1 MAGYI
6 PGLLPSSHSQEKEF
20 VQAYEDVLERYK
32 DERDRVQKKTFT
44 KWVNKHLI
52 KVRKHIT
59 DLYEDLRDGHNLISL
74 LEVLSGVTL
83 PREKGRMRFHRLQN
97 IQIALDFLRQRQV
110 KLVNIRNDDI
120 TDGNPKLTL
129 GLIWTIILHFQI
141 SEIYVSGESG
151 DMTAKEKLLLWTQ
164 KLTEGYPG
172 VKCSNF
178 TSSWSDGHMFNAI
191 LHRYRPDLIDMSRVI
206 QQSNRENLEQAFAIA
221 ESLGVTR
228 LLDPEDVDVP
238 SPDEKSVITYVS
250 SIYDAFPKVPEGGQ
264 GIGAHEVDQKWTE
277 YQNRISI
284 LFQWIRQETS
294 RMTDKSLPQNPVEL
308 KALYNEYV
316 HFKETEIPLKEMEK
330 AEVEQ
335 LYKMLEVWMEF
346 GRIKLP
352 QGLHPNDLEEE
363 WGKLILE
370 MLEREKALRPAVER
384 LELLLQIANKI
395 QNGALNCEE
404 KLTLAKNTLQA
415 DVSQLEAGLS
425 SQYEQ
430 DVEMYLQDSDVMI
443 RQLQAD
449 THILR
454 AERYYQVEQLA
465 FRITCL
471 QEELVVLRRDSANL
485 YRKDHFASSTTSLKN
500 ELQVPGHF
508 KLETRSLTRRAET
521 TLGSSE
527 SWLWKP
533 LSRTELL
540 AISSSE
546 DEGNLRFAY
555 ELLSW
560 VEETQVK
567 LERAEW
573 GTDLP
578 SVEKQL
584 EAHHLVHCTVEEL
597 QDNLREARLYESKI
611 SPGLQSSYSETLSK
625 LENQY
630 CKLLETSSSRLQSLR
645 SLHAFVRQATSVLIW
660 LNEREE
666 EEMAFDLSEQ
676 NPNIGLKKGYFTD
689 LKAELE
695 QKQLIVCTLE
705 DTAKRLSL
713 ENHPAKQT
721 MEAYNTAAQTQWQW
735 VYHLCD
741 CIEQHIRDNMA
752 YFQFFNEVQES
763 ESFLIRL
770 QDSIRRKYT
779 CDCKSRLSRLEDLL
793 QDSMDE
799 KEQLIQYK
807 SSVASLVGRAKFIV
821 QLKPRNPDYA
831 VDAAIPIRAMC
842 DYRQIEITIN
852 MSDECVLVDNSQR
865 TKWKVISPTGNEAMV
880 PSVCFGIPP
889 PNQDALDKANR
900 IEQLYQ
906 NAMTVWHQFHVN
918 MKSIIS
924 WNYLVTD
931 IKNIMAWNLDTVKS
945 QTPSERQQALDKMAS
960 HLSDFL
966 DDSRESNIFTVSD
979 QRQLENDVEKCRVH
993 SKKLEESMEIEEK
1006 DAEILHSYLS
1016 ELQSIQMKI
1025 EQTDQRLCKGIRG
1038 LPANITRGKDITHE
1052 SSILVAE
1059 QERIHQEVDI
1069 LKSEINFISQKC
1081 SSFLENS
1088 PSSAGIPSLRSE
1100 LSLTVTKIGRLYSL
1114 SLIYLNKLKTLDVLI
1129 HSCHAAESL
1138 VKKYEDKL
1146 NDEETV
1152 QADLS
1157 AIKNQRDQLQLW
1169 ILETCDKQS
1178 IFSALEGVLLKSKCD
1193 EEQPLPHLNQEK
1205 NLDLERYREQA
1216 IQLKERWNSVNLQIR
1231 NRQSDL
1237 ENLEK
1242 ILKDYRECHK
1252 NLISWIEKTSL
1263 HQEEMQPG
1271 KAEDSKILSEQL
1283 NQQTALVVEIEKNQ
1297 TMLDEC
1303 QNLSKQ
1309 YCSCVKDYEL
1319 QLMTYR
1325 AFVESHQKSPVKKR
1339 RMKSLSD
1346 AISQEFMDLHTRYTA
1361 LVTLTTQHVKYINDA
1376 LRRLQEEEKLIEE
1389 EKLKLMNQL
1398 SEMLSWTTEMKK
1410 NLLWKENFSGID
1422 GSGMLETVLSEQQA
1436 ISIELAS
1443 RKDQVSEI
1451 TRTVQFFLQSKKANK
1466 LSSDEK
1472 QEITTQVDILTE
1484 IYRQLCEQSMQNL
1497 QQLHVLLAE
1506 KAKHKERTTMVDLET
1521 IEVFSKMLLEAQLV
1535 LCGNKNVLFDKALD
1549 KNILHFRTNEPL
1561 MELQGALDLLDTLC
1575 DSIDSVMRERYLSS
1589 LPFRTNLEQNEA
1601 GDQTIS
1607 SVEAANPFK
1616 VDPQLELGILKSQMD
1631 SGDNE
1636 IVTEKAV
1643 NFVSVFQLLF
1653 SEEILKPTSTSQLS
1667 DCDIVKYNTEHNML
1681 YIGKAKTK
1689 ILFLLNMANDF
1700 LNNLRKHKTPPYV
1713 TEQVNAE
1720 EICSLEETDQ
1730 FHNSSNTAGMNGT
1743 MKNDVSPL
1751 ESFSYLD
1758 ISNKRKLEVSTMMP
1772 SKAAKNLK
1780 QNNCM
1785 LLDYIPVK
1793 SEVTLVKMNSTQGD
1807 TKIFRTNECVRHT
1820 GINCKTVSLQN
1831 MHECMSL
1838 RKKKTSVPKDGN
1850 ASHNVQ
1856 LYSAIYMGNSNKM
1869 FLPSV
1874 IGTGNVHHETVNES
1888 RRDEKVDKKQH
1899 DQMPQLQY
1907 TTKSTDSKVDNVKT
1921 SKMIIEKIVLDHQA
1935 IVPVDEFL
1943 SGWKDATL
1951 ELFSEI
1957 EEMGNVARLVK
1968 DSTIPFSSEVIVEDS
1983 VADLGDKAALFM
1995 QKRVEIEYVSAGEF
2009 CENVILLPLKM
2020 PGKHFAEKER
2030 RASIGYEIEKSGKS
2044 TAQLSM
2050 EEPLDYWTGETEKKM
2065 NQFTSKTFLVQSN
2078 ADMCGI
2084 QPVPLSLQTL
2094 SVKRCALAKR
2104 DKNSSHNIKGNAGAY
2119 LFELATSEW
2128 LPGDLYVTP
2137 FLKVCAQPQGKDQ
2150 EALQQQIKVM
2160 NGATNQIEDQDA
2172 ALTRELKTQRK
2183 KAEKNEYFAHILNT
2197 ENLSQLKKLNKQVKK
2212 VKNLSQEQHPLN
2224 VNVMPCENS
2233 RKSGTVSTFLQCQNI
2248 SFDAVA
2254 TYKYLF
2260 DRWIRDYRI
2269 VASIGEMH
2277 NIQEHNSVLGIS
2289 TIQGLE
2295 PDKCEVLSRY
2305 LEISNLEELLQSPK
2319 VKCVES
2325 GELIS
2330 QFPAKIKKRVKVMKD
2345 TEIVDCYNQLIK
2357 VDILSQ
2363 KYCQS
2368 SVFPDGKPPLSMP
2381 NIMTLEDQAL
2391 ADLALTNK
2399 CDYLSFSK
2407 ENNLHDLNKCMKI
2420 STVKHFPSHQDFL
2433 SQHKKM
2439 TGISR
2444 GKGSEKPLD
2453 QDNLEGQTPITCLL
2467 LKNRDTFK
2475 GWTLHADLNTYL
2487 QESSLKFEAKAVLS
2501 LKAQESIEEK
2511 TNDMRVVKKQ
2521 DTQEWEEMHK
2531 AQRNAQFL
2539 FDISSNIDGHTFI
2552 PTNGEKCD
2560 NHSLTTELTLPY
2572 MMKDSIIR
2580 PGTTEY
2586 FFGQKLS
2593 ISKPDLNMLDIYSEL
2608 EKNGSSMQDEPNIE
2622 EYFTRIKNAHGISTA
2637 ETEIPDAAILI
2648 ENAQTEYNNNKHRLE
2663 REVESPNENVNSA
2676 TELRKKEVDTIKH
2689 VEKETDSLFFNL
2701 KQFKTYSS
2709 FLNDKKHYDRDS
2721 IEIHDK
2727 PITLEEIPAAQEP
2740 LFQTSYE
2747 IPHVSGQSQQTES
2760 SFQLGTESKAVLLEK
2775 IKNKLHFHNEMKE
2788 NQEKCVSSEKLY
2800 GNYRGWRQKR
2810 YDEQLSC
2817 KNEEAKYTKSTEAN
2831 QSTAIHPAKEY
2842 LVDSVEVL
2850 DVIRMVIQLFISEH
2864 NQDLK
2869 PHLIGHLLGQMNQLQ
2884 TSFFLKTE
2892 MVQEQQEVY
2901 SQKLDKLGL
2910 WLEKTSSSLAMYQEA
2925 KIDSDLNNLHL
2936 RQASIQAFQHDIK
2949 TNAADVSEVIASV
2962 KAFLS
2967 ENGDFLP
2974 LTEHR
2979 EMEKKLEQ
2987 AEKQY
2992 AELVNCIN
3000 TTQQIIDSAVAT
3012 AQQNE
3017 SQKVKVMT
3025 TLKET
3030 RCKVDQLL
3038 GLVSSLP
3045 SPSEAEGEIQQSET
3059 DSLLQPEVGIDSQ
3072 YKRIM
3077 AYHQVLLSQQ
3087 QSIIM
3092 TTKSAQAFLDRQTAN
3107 LPSEECQ
3114 QLSDDLAQ
3122 LSKQYESQLAKC
3134 ELQLRQMQMFK
3145 EEQIKFLQE
3154 HTEFVN
3160 WLEQSENGICSLN
3173 VNIENVKDL
3182 QEILEKQ
3189 KLHSDDIICHKADLR
3204 FVTISGQKVLD
3215 MVALI
3220 HTSGWTELDILS
3232 AVQLVKNKMDDST
3245 ERYSKLRDKCLDLG
3259 VNLNNLLQRYY
3270 EFKDEA
3276 SSLDT
3281 WLQKHQRTSE
3291 GLLSDSTD
3299 LNSLQKQLD
3308 TAKKLQDEFAEQ
3320 QLQVQHLKQ
3329 ATNILLNIEPNMSKE
3344 EILKTTE
3351 KLVENFENLFQ
3362 TISQRSEKLQT
3373 ALAQS
3378 QGVQKNLLGLHTWM
3392 DSVEEMMKTQENIT
3406 PSAQAVRDA
3415 LTQNQKVRHDLL
3427 SHQGS
3432 MEAVQD
3438 LVTQILQTT
3447 DALTASRLQTD
3458 LCQLHKRFT
3467 LAKSTQ
3473 QQKELSLMEVLNKL
3487 VVFETLAMHIKQFI
3501 ESSNE
3506 VLVFGNPLDR
3516 ELEDCLLRFV
3526 ELKKTAKKES
3536 ENVCSLRNLAA
3547 ELSTTGVL
3555 NCSDPLQD
3563 TVKQLTEEFNKL
3575 EVSVEERCK
3584 EVSHCRQRLEAFH
3597 VLVTSLQNWLHE
3609 MQDKLPDAE
3618 LHFTTKELE
3627 IQVHQLNEMLSDWES
3642 QKRFIKD
3649 MNQMGSELE
3658 GLIVKIMLSRSQLKH
3673 DMTQTQCEMSE
3684 VNSAYKSLGVSLKE
3698 RLDHFSSSLG
3708 QRQHIEQEAASV
3720 THFLEIKEQSILVH
3734 RQQGISPSKQL
3745 ALQQQAEQNK
3755 VLQAELDQHSAELDN
3770 LKKALFD
3777 IIEKNSTSPEAKKW
3791 KIWLDDIDARWKRTN
3806 ELVSERQ
3813 ALLEGSVNLLQSFTT
3828 AESQLRPWLAEK
3840 QLMISVLGPLSIEP
3854 NMLRTQ
3860 KQQVQFLLKE
3870 FDSRRT
3876 QFDQLTH
3883 SGESIMSSD
3892 ADPNSVSCSTVRDQL
3907 SSVTVLWKNLT
3918 DCLNLRFEQIDQAQE
3933 MSSKYQNVL
3942 QDLSCSLAQLGQ
3954 RLDENINLS
3963 IEPSL
3968 LQEQLEENSRIHSE
3982 LERSKKNLDEA
3993 ESLFQGLTNIIVEE
4007 YLREELIKRLENV
4020 SNTYKTLCERA
4031 AKCLLQLQCALSS
4044 SQQFKQTF
4052 DEFCNWLE
4060 QRSEEA
4066 EGFSPV
4072 SGHLRILRTQ
4082 LQQQEDFQKH
4092 LNQHRGTYDLI
4103 LSQRDSFLLSMSQ
4116 GEERTVLQTKVGLLK
4131 KRWEKLN
4138 CTTAK
4143 RQELLKD
4150 CITRALRYQQHLDEL
4165 LPWIKNYE
4173 VHLSKLNAIQDPAKL
4188 EEALLTAKSLGQET
4202 EKQRVLLEL
4211 FNATSDSLIEACESG
4226 EDEIRD
4232 EKAVVNQKM
4241 DALSEEM
4248 LKITTSLEEKYV
4260 RIKELHDGIREVK
4273 LKLEI
4278 SQHKLEIHEA
4288 LGLHSCSSKSLE
4300 KIQTQLEVLQSLD
4313 SQIHYLK
4320 DLIKGLQEDATLG
4333 RQVTFDCTELSAEV
4347 EDIAS
4352 KTTVVKHKV
4361 EECCIY
4367 LEERL
4372 LGVGQMQAR
4381 VRDLFSQIA
4390 DLDDELDSMSP
4401 ISRDQDSLQSQVE
4414 DLHCFLSQLSEMCF
4428 AVNECSTECCRKLES
4443 EGNTP
4448 DLLAIKK
4455 ELDTLTRQS
4464 VKLNERAKCRLDQV
4478 EITSQRVK
4486 EFYNI
4491 VKDLSGLLV
4500 AAEMGMTSQGSV
4512 SSELETINQQLA
4524 MLKLFQK
4531 EQVDPIQPPL
4541 QHLNN
4546 VGQGLIQSAAKNS
4559 DTQGLEHDLEEI
4571 NMRWNTLN
4579 KKVSERIAHMQ
4590 EALLH
4595 CGKFQDA
4602 LEPLLSWLT
4611 ETEDLIANQK
4621 PPSVEYKVVKAQI
4634 QEQKL
4639 LQRLLDDH
4647 KLSVEMISA
4656 EGQRIAQSTEPFD
4669 QEKIC
4674 RQLQT
4679 LSERWSAVISK
4690 ANNRQCQLDDLL
4702 ILAKRFHD
4710 IVEPLIEW
4718 LSTTEKKLANSE
4730 PLGTQTSKILQQI
4743 NQHKAL
4749 NEEILDQK
4757 KNVDQAIKNG
4767 QALLCEA
4774 TGEEVTLILEK
4785 LDGIKSHYSEITATS
4800 SRALRILE
4808 QALQLSTRFR
4818 TAYEELGNWM
4828 DNVESELA
4836 SSTGQLSSTEL
4847 ISHFQ
4852 ERQRELKTAVTD
4864 QWLVLDTVNEVSSA
4878 LLELV
4883 PWRARDGLDRL
4894 VVEANERFKSISDII
4909 SQRVEQIDAA
4919 IQRSLQYEQNA
4930 DAELAWAAETE
4941 RKLTS
4946 LGLICLEQDQTMAQ
4960 LQVQKAFTID
4970 IIRHKDSIDKL
4981 LEDQENVLEMCK
4993 EEQKVILKNKT
5004 ESLLKQYD
5012 LVSQLNSERYGHLE
5026 KAQVLVNQFWE
5037 TLEEVNP
5044 WLEETLS
5051 LIVHLPSPAVH
5062 SAGLRQQQDDLRQLR
5077 EFIAERKSYID
5088 RLIKI
5093 GPQLAELN
5101 PVEGDVVLKRVATT
5115 ESCYRELKEEV
5126 KQRAMALEEAETQL
5140 CQFHDKIEPMLETL
5154 QLMQSRLCQ
5163 PPAIPA
5169 EVDKIREQ
5177 IADNKNI
5184 SAELD
5189 KLLPSFQTL
5198 SQKGGELIRRSQ
5210 GLEKESAVKSIKK
5223 QLDMLSFYFEDI
5235 KSKSEERE
5243 AKLLDVLDL
5252 AEKFWYDMTALL
5264 TTIRDTQD
5272 IVRDLEDPGIDPS
5285 LIKQQIEAAEAIKA
5299 ETDGLLE
5306 ELEFVR
5312 NLGGDLIISCGETE
5326 KPEVKKTID
5335 EMNQSWE
5342 SLNRT
5347 WKERMEHL
5355 AEAMSIAVQYQ
5366 DAIQAM
5372 YDYLDNAVIKLCDMS
5387 SVGTDIDTVK
5397 QQIDELKV
5405 FKEEVYQQQID
5416 MEKLNHQGELMLKKA
5431 ADDTDRDIIQE
5442 PLTEL
5447 KHLWDNLGDKIVL
5460 RQHKLETALLALG
5473 QFHHALSE
5481 LMSWLTHTAEMLD
5494 CQRPVSMDP
5503 KSIEIE
5509 LAKHHVLRNDVLSHH
5524 STVDSVNKAGNEL
5537 LQSSEGDEA
5546 SHLHSSL
5553 NSMNCSWEAIL
5564 LKTQERQQHLEAAL
5578 QQAEGFHGEVED
5590 FLQWLRKMESQLYIS
5605 KPTGGLPETAKEQLQ
5620 QHMDIKAQ
5628 FSTKEELY
5636 QQIMDKGHHIIIN
5649 QDDPAV
5655 GSNTKT
5661 NLALLEQKW
5670 QALNTKIE
5678 ERRDKLE
5685 EALCLATEFQSSLQD
5700 FINWLTQAEQNLNL
5714 CQPPSFIQ
5722 ETVLLQVDEHKQFV
5736 NEVNTHRD
5744 QIMCLDKMGSH
5755 LKFTSQKQDVVLIR
5769 NLLMSMQ
5776 SRWEKVVQ
5784 RSLERGR
5791 SLDEVRKRGKQFS
5804 ETWRKLVDWLEE
5816 AERQLDSELEI
5827 SNDPDKIKLQLT
5839 KHKEFQKILGAKQPV
5854 YDTTVRSCR
5863 SMKEKAPLSDD
5874 LPKLDN
5880 LLGEVRD
5887 KWDTVCGKSVERQH
5901 KLEEALLF
5909 SGQFADALQALIDW
5923 LCRVEPQLSED
5934 QQVHGDLD
5942 LVINLMDAHKVFQKE
5957 LGKRTSSMQALK
5969 RSARELIESGRDDT
5983 TWVKVQLLEL
5993 TNRWD
5998 IVCKLSVS
6006 KQSRLEHALKQAEEF
6021 RSAVNH
6027 LLEWLSEAEQTL
6039 RFRGVLPDEVET
6051 LQSLISL
6058 HKEFMTKVEE
6068 KQIDVNAAV
6077 EMGEAILVMCHH
6089 DSITTIKHWITI
6101 IRARFEEVQTW
6112 TKQHQQRLENALA
6125 ELMNNAELLEQLLS
6139 WLQWA
6144 ETTLIQRDQELLPQ
6158 NIDQVKGLITE
6169 HQSFME
6175 EMTRKQPDVDK
6186 VTKTYKRKANDS
6198 SQDKSQTR
6206 KFFSRG
6212 ILVVLPPNTQAET
6225 KNPKLTQLSAR
6236 WQQVWLLA
6244 LDRQRKLNDALD
6256 RLEELKE
6263 FANFDFDM
6271 WRKKYM
6277 RWMNHKKSRVMDFF
6291 RRIDKDQD
6299 GKITRQEFID
6309 GILSSKFPTTKLEM
6323 SAVADIFDRDG
6334 DGYIDYYEFVAALHP
6349 NKDAYRPTTDAD
6361 KIEDEVTRQVAQCK
6375 CAKRFQV
6382 EQIGEN
6388 KYRFFLGNQFGDS
6401 QQLRLV
6407 RILRSTVMVRVG
6419 GGWMALDEFL
6429 VKNDPCRVTATAGYF
6444 CCRARGRTN
6453 LELREKFILPEGASQ
6468 GMTPFR
6474 SRGRRSKPSSRTAS
6488 PTRSSSSASQSN
6500 HSCTSVPSSPVTP
6513 ASSSRVVS
6521 ASKSKRTTFHSN
6533 RGNLPGENENQP
6545 TPSSAK
6551 SKYSESKRTP
6561 SSTSHPT
6568 SRGGS
6573 QAGSRA
6579 SSRRGSDASDFD
6591 LLETQSACSDISETS
6606 TSGVPR
6612 KGMKNLSKIPTITK
6626 KTASSSSSS
6635 SATASPKTSG
6645 NKR

>member
-1 MAGYI
+1 
-6 PGLLPSSHSQEKEF
+6 
-20 VQAYEDVLERYK
+20 
-32 DERDRVQKKTFT
+32 
-44 KWVNKHLI
+44 
-52 KVRKHIT
+52 
-59 DLYEDLRDGHNLISL
+59 
-74 LEVLSGVTL
+74 
-83 PREKGRMRFHRLQN
+83 
-97 IQIALDFLRQRQV
+97 
-110 KLVNIRNDDI
+110 
-120 TDGNPKLTL
+120 
-129 GLIWTIILHFQI
+129 
-141 SEIYVSGESG
+141 
-151 DMTAKEKLLLWTQ
+151 MTAKEKLLLWTQ

-172 VKCSNF
+172 VKCTNF

-264 GIGAHEVDQKWTE
+264 GIGAHEVDQKWIE

-294 RMTDKSLPQNPVEL
+294 RMADKSLPQNPVEL

-316 HFKETEIPLKEMEK
+316 HFKETEIPLKEVEK
-330 AEVEQ
+330 AEVEH

-471 QEELVVLRRDSANL
+471 QEELVVLRQDSANL

-645 SLHAFVRQATSVLIW
+645 SLHAFVSQATSVLIW

-676 NPNIGLKKGYFTD
+676 NPNIGVKKGYFTD

-695 QKQLIVCTLE
+695 QKRLIVCTLE

-721 MEAYNTAAQTQWQW
+721 LEAYNTAAQTQWQW

-752 YFQFFNEVQES
+752 YFQFFHEVQES

-770 QDSIRRKYT
+770 QDSIKRKYT

-880 PSVCFGIPP
+880 PSVCFSIPP

-979 QRQLENDVEKCRVH
+979 QRQLENDVDKCLVH
-993 SKKLEESMEIEEK
+993 SKKLEESMETEEK
-1006 DAEILHSYLS
+1006 DEEILHSYLS
-1016 ELQSIQMKI
+1016 ELQNIQMKI
-1025 EQTDQRLCKGIRG
+1025 EQTDQRLCKGVRVF
-1038 LPANITRGKDITHE
+1038 PADITRGKDVTHE
-1052 SSILVAE
+1052 SSILIAE

-1069 LKSEINFISQKC
+1069 LKSDINFISQKC
-1081 SSFLENS
+1081 SSFFENS

-1100 LSLTVTKIGRLYSL
+1100 LSLTVTKIDRLYSL

-1178 IFSALEGVLLKSKCD
+1178 IFSALEGVLLKSKYD
-1193 EEQPLPHLNQEK
+1193 EEQPLSHLNQEK

-1242 ILKDYRECHK
+1242 ILKDYRKCHK

-1283 NQQTALVVEIEKNQ
+1283 NQQTALVEEIEKNQ

-1361 LVTLTTQHVKYINDA
+1361 LVTLTTQHVKYINDS

-1389 EKLKLMNQL
+1389 EKLKLMSQL

-1410 NLLWKENFSGID
+1410 NLLWKESFSGID
-1422 GSGMLETVLSEQQA
+1422 GSGMLETVLSDQQA

-1451 TRTVQFFLQSKKANK
+1451 TRTVQFFLQSKKAIK
-1466 LSSDEK
+1466 LSFDEK

-1497 QQLHVLLAE
+1497 QQLHALLAE
-1506 KAKHKERTTMVDLET
+1506 KAKHK
-1521 IEVFSKMLLEAQLV
+1521 
-1535 LCGNKNVLFDKALD
+1535 
-1549 KNILHFRTNEPL
+1549 
-1561 MELQGALDLLDTLC
+1561 
-1575 DSIDSVMRERYLSS
+1575 
-1589 LPFRTNLEQNEA
+1589 
-1601 GDQTIS
+1601 
-1607 SVEAANPFK
+1607 
-1616 VDPQLELGILKSQMD
+1616 
-1631 SGDNE
+1631 
-1636 IVTEKAV
+1636 
-1643 NFVSVFQLLF
+1643 
-1653 SEEILKPTSTSQLS
+1653 
-1667 DCDIVKYNTEHNML
+1667 
-1681 YIGKAKTK
+1681 
-1689 ILFLLNMANDF
+1689 
-1700 LNNLRKHKTPPYV
+1700 
-1713 TEQVNAE
+1713 
-1720 EICSLEETDQ
+1720 
-1730 FHNSSNTAGMNGT
+1730 
-1743 MKNDVSPL
+1743 
-1751 ESFSYLD
+1751 
-1758 ISNKRKLEVSTMMP
+1758 
-1772 SKAAKNLK
+1772 
-1780 QNNCM
+1780 
-1785 LLDYIPVK
+1785 
-1793 SEVTLVKMNSTQGD
+1793 
-1807 TKIFRTNECVRHT
+1807 
-1820 GINCKTVSLQN
+1820 
-1831 MHECMSL
+1831 
-1838 RKKKTSVPKDGN
+1838 
-1850 ASHNVQ
+1850 
-1856 LYSAIYMGNSNKM
+1856 
-1869 FLPSV
+1869 
-1874 IGTGNVHHETVNES
+1874 
-1888 RRDEKVDKKQH
+1888 
-1899 DQMPQLQY
+1899 
-1907 TTKSTDSKVDNVKT
+1907 
-1921 SKMIIEKIVLDHQA
+1921 
-1935 IVPVDEFL
+1935 
-1943 SGWKDATL
+1943 
-1951 ELFSEI
+1951 
-1957 EEMGNVARLVK
+1957 
-1968 DSTIPFSSEVIVEDS
+1968 
-1983 VADLGDKAALFM
+1983 
-1995 QKRVEIEYVSAGEF
+1995 
-2009 CENVILLPLKM
+2009 
-2020 PGKHFAEKER
+2020 
-2030 RASIGYEIEKSGKS
+2030 
-2044 TAQLSM
+2044 
-2050 EEPLDYWTGETEKKM
+2050 
-2065 NQFTSKTFLVQSN
+2065 
-2078 ADMCGI
+2078 
-2084 QPVPLSLQTL
+2084 
-2094 SVKRCALAKR
+2094 
-2104 DKNSSHNIKGNAGAY
+2104 
-2119 LFELATSEW
+2119 
-2128 LPGDLYVTP
+2128 
-2137 FLKVCAQPQGKDQ
+2137 
-2150 EALQQQIKVM
+2150 
-2160 NGATNQIEDQDA
+2160 
-2172 ALTRELKTQRK
+2172 
-2183 KAEKNEYFAHILNT
+2183 
-2197 ENLSQLKKLNKQVKK
+2197 
-2212 VKNLSQEQHPLN
+2212 
-2224 VNVMPCENS
+2224 
-2233 RKSGTVSTFLQCQNI
+2233 
-2248 SFDAVA
+2248 
-2254 TYKYLF
+2254 
-2260 DRWIRDYRI
+2260 
-2269 VASIGEMH
+2269 
-2277 NIQEHNSVLGIS
+2277 
-2289 TIQGLE
+2289 
-2295 PDKCEVLSRY
+2295 
-2305 LEISNLEELLQSPK
+2305 
-2319 VKCVES
+2319 
-2325 GELIS
+2325 
-2330 QFPAKIKKRVKVMKD
+2330 
-2345 TEIVDCYNQLIK
+2345 
-2357 VDILSQ
+2357 
-2363 KYCQS
+2363 
-2368 SVFPDGKPPLSMP
+2368 
-2381 NIMTLEDQAL
+2381 
-2391 ADLALTNK
+2391 
-2399 CDYLSFSK
+2399 
-2407 ENNLHDLNKCMKI
+2407 
-2420 STVKHFPSHQDFL
+2420 
-2433 SQHKKM
+2433 
-2439 TGISR
+2439 
-2444 GKGSEKPLD
+2444 
-2453 QDNLEGQTPITCLL
+2453 
-2467 LKNRDTFK
+2467 
-2475 GWTLHADLNTYL
+2475 
-2487 QESSLKFEAKAVLS
+2487 
-2501 LKAQESIEEK
+2501 
-2511 TNDMRVVKKQ
+2511 
-2521 DTQEWEEMHK
+2521 
-2531 AQRNAQFL
+2531 
-2539 FDISSNIDGHTFI
+2539 
-2552 PTNGEKCD
+2552 
-2560 NHSLTTELTLPY
+2560 
-2572 MMKDSIIR
+2572 
-2580 PGTTEY
+2580 
-2586 FFGQKLS
+2586 
-2593 ISKPDLNMLDIYSEL
+2593 
-2608 EKNGSSMQDEPNIE
+2608 
-2622 EYFTRIKNAHGISTA
+2622 
-2637 ETEIPDAAILI
+2637 
-2648 ENAQTEYNNNKHRLE
+2648 
-2663 REVESPNENVNSA
+2663 
-2676 TELRKKEVDTIKH
+2676 
-2689 VEKETDSLFFNL
+2689 
-2701 KQFKTYSS
+2701 
-2709 FLNDKKHYDRDS
+2709 
-2721 IEIHDK
+2721 
-2727 PITLEEIPAAQEP
+2727 
-2740 LFQTSYE
+2740 
-2747 IPHVSGQSQQTES
+2747 
-2760 SFQLGTESKAVLLEK
+2760 
-2775 IKNKLHFHNEMKE
+2775 
-2788 NQEKCVSSEKLY
+2788 
-2800 GNYRGWRQKR
+2800 
-2810 YDEQLSC
+2810 
-2817 KNEEAKYTKSTEAN
+2817 
-2831 QSTAIHPAKEY
+2831 
-2842 LVDSVEVL
+2842 
-2850 DVIRMVIQLFISEH
+2850 
-2864 NQDLK
+2864 
-2869 PHLIGHLLGQMNQLQ
+2869 
-2884 TSFFLKTE
+2884 

-2901 SQKLDKLGL
+2901 SQKLDKLCM
-2910 WLEKTSSSLAMYQEA
+2910 WLEKTSSSMAMYQEA
-2925 KIDSDLNNLHL
+2925 KIDSDLSNLHL

-2974 LTEHR
+2974 LKEHR

-2987 AEKQY
+2987 ADKQY
-2992 AELVNCIN
+2992 AELVSCIN

-3017 SQKVKVMT
+3017 SQKVKVMNK
-3025 TLKET
+3025 LKET

-3038 GLVSSLP
+3038 GLVSSVP
-3045 SPSEAEGEIQQSET
+3045 SPSDAEGEIQQSET
-3059 DSLLQPEVGIDSQ
+3059 DSLLQPEVRIDSQ
-3072 YKRIM
+3072 YQRIM

-3092 TTKSAQAFLDRQTAN
+3092 TTKSAQAFLDRQTAS

-3122 LSKQYESQLAKC
+3122 LSKKYESQLAKC

-3215 MVALI
+3215 MAALI
-3220 HTSGWTELDILS
+3220 HTSGWTELDIIS
-3232 AVQLVKNKMDDST
+3232 VVQLVKNKMDDAT

-3259 VNLNNLLQRYY
+3259 VNLNNLLQQYY
-3270 EFKDEA
+3270 EFREEA
-3276 SSLDT
+3276 SSLES
-3281 WLQKHQRTSE
+3281 WLQKHQQTSE

-3308 TAKKLQDEFAEQ
+3308 TAKKLQDELAEQ

-3344 EILKTTE
+3344 EILKTTD

-3378 QGVQKNLLGLHTWM
+3378 QSVQKNLLGLHTWM

-3438 LVTQILQTT
+3438 LVTRILQTT

-3458 LCQLHKRFT
+3458 LSQLHKRFT
-3467 LAKSTQ
+3467 VAKSSQ

-3487 VVFETLAMHIKQFI
+3487 EVFETIAMHIKQFI

-3506 VLVFGNPLDR
+3506 VLVFGNPFDR
-3516 ELEDCLLRFV
+3516 DLEDCLLRFV

-3536 ENVCSLRNLAA
+3536 QNVCSLKNLSA

-3584 EVSHCRQRLEAFH
+3584 EVSHCRQQLEAFH
-3597 VLVTSLQNWLHE
+3597 VLVTSLQNWLHGV
-3609 MQDKLPDAE
+3609 QDKLPDVE
-3618 LHFTTKELE
+3618 SHFTTKELE

-3649 MNQMGSELE
+3649 MNQMGSDLE
-3658 GLIVKIMLSRSQLKH
+3658 GLIVKIMSSRRQLKH
-3673 DMTQTQCEMSE
+3673 DMVQQKEATVNDNVNGIHICKDMTQTQCEMSE

-3698 RLDHFSSSLG
+3698 RLDHFSSSLS

-3720 THFLEIKEQSILVH
+3720 THFLEIKEQSILVQ

-3745 ALQQQAEQNK
+3745 ALQRQAEQNK
-3755 VLQAELDQHSAELDN
+3755 VLQAELDQHSAEVDH
-3770 LKKALFD
+3770 LKKALLD
-3777 IIEKNSTSPEAKKW
+3777 IIERNSTSPEAKKW
-3791 KIWLDDIDARWKRTN
+3791 KILLDDIDARWKRTN

-3813 ALLEGSVNLLQSFTT
+3813 TLLEGSANLLQSFTT
-3828 AESQLRPWLAEK
+3828 AESQLGPWLAEK

-3907 SSVTVLWKNLT
+3907 SSVTVMWKNLT
-3918 DCLNLRFEQIDQAQE
+3918 DCLNLRFQQIDQAQE
-3933 MSSKYQNVL
+3933 MSSKYQTVL

-3954 RLDENINLS
+3954 RLDENATLS
-3963 IEPSL
+3963 IQPSL
-3968 LQEQLEENSRIHSE
+3968 LQEQLEENSTIHSE
-3982 LERSKKNLDEA
+3982 LEQSKKNLDEA
-3993 ESLFQGLTNIIVEE
+3993 ESLFQGLSNIIVEE

-4031 AKCLLQLQCALSS
+4031 AKSLLQLQCALSS

-4060 QRSEEA
+4060 KRSEEA

-4072 SGHLRILRTQ
+4072 SGHLGILRTQ

-4092 LNQHRGTYDLI
+4092 LNQHGGTYDLI
-4103 LSQRDSFLLSMSQ
+4103 LSHRDSFLLSMPQ

-4131 KRWEKLN
+4131 KRWEELH

-4150 CITRALRYQQHLDEL
+4150 CITRAVRYQQHLDEL
-4165 LPWIKNYE
+4165 LPWIKNCE

-4202 EKQRVLLEL
+4202 EKQRALLEFL
-4211 FNATSDSLIEACESG
+4211 NAASDSLIEACESG

-4241 DALSEEM
+4241 DALSEEL
-4248 LKITTSLEEKYV
+4248 LKIITSLEEKYV

-4273 LKLEI
+4273 VKLEI

-4300 KIQTQLEVLQSLD
+4300 KIQTQVEVLQSLD
-4313 SQIHYLK
+4313 SQVHYLK

-4333 RQVTFDCTELSAEV
+4333 QQITFDYTELSAEV

-4352 KTTVVKHKV
+4352 KTTVVKYKV

-4401 ISRDQDSLQSQVE
+4401 ISRDQDSLQSQIE
-4414 DLHCFLSQLSEMCF
+4414 DLHSFLSQLSEKCF

-4464 VKLNERAKCRLDQV
+4464 VKLNERAKCRLDKV

-4531 EQVDPIQPPL
+4531 EQVDPIQPQL

-4674 RQLQT
+4674 GQLQN

-4718 LSTTEKKLANSE
+4718 LSTTEKKLTNSE
-4730 PLGTQTSKILQQI
+4730 PLGTKTSKIFQQI
-4743 NQHKAL
+4743 NQHKVL

-4767 QALLCEA
+4767 QALLCET
-4774 TGEEVTLILEK
+4774 TGEEVTLIQEK

-4818 TAYEELGNWM
+4818 TAYEALGSWM

-4836 SSTGQLSSTEL
+4836 SSTGQLSSAEL

-4883 PWRARDGLDRL
+4883 PWRARDGLDRI
-4894 VVEANERFKSISDII
+4894 VVEANERFKSMSDII
-4909 SQRVEQIDAA
+4909 SQRVDQIDAA
-4919 IQRSLQYEQNA
+4919 IQRSLQYEQTA
-4930 DAELAWAAETE
+4930 DAELAWVSETE

-4946 LGLICLEQDQTMAQ
+4946 LGPICLEQDQTMAQ

-4981 LEDQENVLEMCK
+4981 LGDQENLLEMCK
-4993 EEQKVILKNKT
+4993 EEQKVILQNKT
-5004 ESLLKQYD
+5004 EALLKQYD
-5012 LVSQLNSERYGHLE
+5012 LVSQLNLERYGHLE

-5051 LIVHLPSPAVH
+5051 LIVHLPSPAVD

-5101 PVEGDVVLKRVATT
+5101 PVEGDVVLKRVAKT

-5126 KQRAMALEEAETQL
+5126 KQRAMALDEAETQL

-5177 IADNKNI
+5177 IADNKSI

-5198 SQKGGELIRRSQ
+5198 IQKGGELIRRSQ
-5210 GLEKESAVKSIKK
+5210 GLEKESAAKSIKK
-5223 QLDMLSFYFEDI
+5223 QLDMLSFYWEDI

-5299 ETDGLLE
+5299 ETDGLRE

-5312 NLGGDLIISCGETE
+5312 NLGADLIISCGETE
-5326 KPEVKKTID
+5326 NPEVKKTID

-5431 ADDTDRDIIQE
+5431 ADDTDRDIILE

-5460 RQHKLETALLALG
+5460 RQHKLEAALLALG

-5564 LKTQERQQHLEAAL
+5564 LKTKERHQHLEAAL

-5590 FLQWLRKMESQLYIS
+5590 FLQWLRKMESQLSIS

-5620 QHMDIKAQ
+5620 QHMDIQAQ
-5628 FSTKEELY
+5628 FSAKEELY
-5636 QQIMDKGHHIIIN
+5636 QQIMDKGHHIMIN

-5670 QALNTKIE
+5670 QALNTKME

-5722 ETVLLQVDEHKQFV
+5722 ETVLLQVDEHKGFV

-5755 LKFTSQKQDVVLIR
+5755 LKFISQKQDVVLIR

-5791 SLDEVRKRGKQFS
+5791 SLDEARKRGKQFS

-5816 AERQLDSELEI
+5816 AEKQLDSELEI

-5957 LGKRTSSMQALK
+5957 LGKRTSSMQTLK

-5983 TWVKVQLLEL
+5983 TWVKVQLQEL

-6006 KQSRLEHALKQAEEF
+6006 KQSRLEHALEQAEEF

-6068 KQIDVNAAV
+6068 KRIDFNAAV

-6175 EMTRKQPDVDK
+6175 EMTQKQPDVDK

-6206 KFFSRG
+6206 KSFSRG
-6212 ILVVLPPNTQAET
+6212 MLVALPPNSQAET

-6521 ASKSKRTTFHSN
+6521 GSKSKRPTFHST
-6533 RGNLPGENENQP
+6533 RGNLAGENENQP
-6545 TPSSAK
+6545 SPSNAK